1 MHMVTCNARLGA
13 DGKYRWRQ
21 TAMVI
26 LAAAGFFLVAVVVRG
41 RRETK
46 PALGASGGEK
56 VQIDNVT
63 TTICTSKPKVD
74 IRGHSTIIKQLP
86 R

>member
-1 MHMVTCNARLGA
+1 
-13 DGKYRWRQ
+13 
-21 TAMVI
+21 MVI
-26 LAAAGFFLVAVVVRG
+26 LAAAGFFLVAVVVG
-41 RRETK
+41 GGGK
-46 PALGASGGEK
+46 QSLHLGASGGEK

-74 IRGHSTIIKQLP
+74 IRGHTTLIEQLP